1 MADYIDDNAEAD
13 AVFLTSDSHLCPVF
27 SLAGRRILCGSG
39 SFVYYHGMN
48 YTAEYNAMHQLYE
61 NPDEAPL
68 AQWGID
74 YVLFDSYVFSN
85 IQKCGRELVCSALSP
100 LVRERRQPHL

>member
-1 MADYIDDNAEAD
+1 M
-13 AVFLTSDSHLCPVF
+13 F

-61 NPDEAPL
+61 NPDEVSL

-85 IQKCGRELVCSALSP
+85 IQNADESWYAARYP
-100 LVRERRQPHL
+100 LWYENGGSRIYKISG

>member
-1 MADYIDDNAEAD
+1 MIDC
-13 AVFLTSDSHLCPVF
+13 VYLLRPSY
-27 SLAGRRILCGSG
+27 LAYPFCSAAKRLIINHTAG

-85 IQKCGRELVCSALSP
+85 IQNADESWYAARYP
-100 LVRERRQPHL
+100 LWYENGGSRIYKING

>member
-1 MADYIDDNAEAD
+1 
-13 AVFLTSDSHLCPVF
+13 
-27 SLAGRRILCGSG
+27 
-39 SFVYYHGMN
+39 MN

-85 IQKCGRELVCSALSP
+85 IKMRTRAGMQRAIPFGTRTAAAAFIKSTDKFVPYQFSQHKQSLRRGSGFQLVL
-100 LVRERRQPHL
+100 RRSF